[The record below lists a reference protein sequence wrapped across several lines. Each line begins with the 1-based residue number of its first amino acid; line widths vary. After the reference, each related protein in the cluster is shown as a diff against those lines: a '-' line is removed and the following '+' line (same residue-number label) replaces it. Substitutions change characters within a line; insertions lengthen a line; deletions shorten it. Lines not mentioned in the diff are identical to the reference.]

1 MDLTRRRMWE
11 LLFVSILFAIV
22 LLFISLSSP
31 DLSAD
36 TDGTRAIGDFQGP
49 QLCRQPGCHIEIY
62 DSWSQSAH
70 AGAWDTLNASADKK
84 EWCETCHTTGF
95 NDTLHNGFDPATDQ
109 PEYLKNVTCE
119 SCHGPDPMS
128 LSDPSV
134 AVDYNAS
141 VCGSCHQTAQFDGQ
155 SKTYHPYIDEWLNS
169 SHALSLTAAGGA
181 VATDPDC
188 QSCHVAQVAIVENF
202 EGGTAQRPVTDPQ
215 PISCS
220 VCHDP
225 HGSLNEHQLRKPA
238 DEICNT
244 CHTVGTPL
252 PGETIR
258 HPQSSMR
265 TGLSG
270 IDESKVPRLEF
281 MRDATCADCHMYST
295 GPPQNITGHSF
306 RPKMEACV
314 SCHASDPRTFPLT
327 LDQASSAVASWQDMT
342 VVSLLWTE
350 TNMTLAQYMIDNA
363 HLYHFSDQVLN
374 SAQAQYDEANY
385 SLNFVVADRSLGAH
399 NLPYALALLEFANET
414 AEEIIYM
421 LTPGEVVGKI
431 VDKDGSPVSN
441 AAIRLDGEQ
450 IAFSGGDGNFSIDIA
465 PGTYDFEIIKDGS
478 TLGTIDDVIVSQ
490 GVTTDLGSIS
500 TEPTQE
506 GIDALIL
513 AAIIV
518 IVTVVALIAVYMM
531 KSRPPKDGMP
541 TLDEDN
547 RGTAEEESVEDTP

>member
-1 MDLTRRRMWE
+1 
-11 LLFVSILFAIV
+11 
-22 LLFISLSSP
+22 
-31 DLSAD
+31 
-36 TDGTRAIGDFQGP
+36 
-49 QLCRQPGCHIEIY
+49 
-62 DSWSQSAH
+62 
-70 AGAWDTLNASADKK
+70 
-84 EWCETCHTTGF
+84 
-95 NDTLHNGFDPATDQ
+95 
-109 PEYLKNVTCE
+109 
-119 SCHGPDPMS
+119 
-128 LSDPSV
+128 
-134 AVDYNAS
+134 
-141 VCGSCHQTAQFDGQ
+141 
-155 SKTYHPYIDEWLNS
+155 
-169 SHALSLTAAGGA
+169 
-181 VATDPDC
+181 
-188 QSCHVAQVAIVENF
+188 
-202 EGGTAQRPVTDPQ
+202 
-215 PISCS
+215 
-220 VCHDP
+220 
-225 HGSLNEHQLRKPA
+225 
-238 DEICNT
+238 
-244 CHTVGTPL
+244 
-252 PGETIR
+252 
-258 HPQSSMR
+258 
-265 TGLSG
+265 
-270 IDESKVPRLEF
+270 
-281 MRDATCADCHMYST
+281 
-295 GPPQNITGHSF
+295 
-306 RPKMEACV
+306 
-314 SCHASDPRTFPLT
+314 
-327 LDQASSAVASWQDMT
+327 MT
-342 VVSLLWTE
+342 VESLLSTD
-350 TNMTLAQYMIDNA
+350 TNMTLAQHAIDNA

-374 SAQAQYDEANY
+374 SAQALYDEANY
-385 SLNFVVADRSLGAH
+385 SMNFVVADRSFGAH